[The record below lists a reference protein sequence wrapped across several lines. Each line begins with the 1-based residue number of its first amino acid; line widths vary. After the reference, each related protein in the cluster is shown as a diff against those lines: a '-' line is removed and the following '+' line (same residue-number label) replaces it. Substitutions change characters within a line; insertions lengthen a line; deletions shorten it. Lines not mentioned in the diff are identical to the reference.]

1 MCEKYSRT
9 THSDNRF
16 ILSYKYYEFM
26 DGDGAGPVG
35 LAYIEGI
42 SLYLS
47 VASLRLNR

>member
-9 THSDNRF
+9 THSDNRS

-35 LAYIEGI
+35 LAYIEESVSI
-42 SLYLS
+42 CPLPLY
-47 VASLRLNR
+47 A